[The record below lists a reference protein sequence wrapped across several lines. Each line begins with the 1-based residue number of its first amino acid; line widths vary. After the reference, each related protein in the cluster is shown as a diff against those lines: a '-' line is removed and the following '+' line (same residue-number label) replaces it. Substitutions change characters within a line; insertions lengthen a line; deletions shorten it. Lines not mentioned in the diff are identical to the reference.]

1 MTPSKPESIWFS
13 IFYLPTATIFLSLFL
28 SHIATAYIKL
38 HISQVV
44 RIENKL
50 RKKYEKNDQV
60 HKDKMSSPMIEYN
73 PSGETENSSPE
84 TSLPEESSR
93 NDDLPKLG
101 KAMSMKDL
109 MNTAKKAERKRAV
122 PQDVSSTPSLSLR
135 SKVQERLAFIISYEV
150 CNNEPMIEIK
160 DSEVILSNNWNH
172 IFELWMIPKK
182 AKETFKTVYCSII
195 LSVGKMNLSEG
206 GMEVLLNMNPEK
218 FQKIFNPLT
227 IAMGS
232 PECLE
237 AWLVST
243 EHLIKQ

>member
-28 SHIATAYIKL
+28 SHVATAYINL

-50 RKKYEKNDQV
+50 RRKYEKN
-60 HKDKMSSPMIEYN
+60 HESKMSSPMIEYN
-73 PSGETENSSPE
+73 PSGETESSSPE
-84 TSLPEESSR
+84 ASVPEASSR
-93 NDDLPKLG
+93 NDDPPKLG
-101 KAMSMKDL
+101 KALSMKDL
-109 MNTAKKAERKRAV
+109 MATAKKAERKRAV
-122 PQDVSSTPSLSLR
+122 PQDVSCTPSLSLR

-150 CNNEPMIEIK
+150 CNNEPMVEIK
-160 DSEVILSNNWNH
+160 DSEVILSNNWNQ
-172 IFELWMIPKK
+172 IMEFWMIPKK
-182 AKETFKTVYCSII
+182 AKETFKTVYCSIV
-195 LSVGKMNLSEG
+195 LSVGKMNLSEDG
-206 GMEVLLNMNPEK
+206 LEVLLNMNPEK

-227 IAMGS
+227 VAMGS

-243 EHLIKQ
+243 EHLYEK